1 MTYTAAISTMLLSGE
16 ISRLKHLCR
25 HRPADFRF
33 APAEHLRWD
42 PDRAFLLLRALS
54 RLPGRARSLL
64 WMWDNAVMSVDHGEL
79 AIGTERFPVA
89 RLIGIEGIA
98 APARRFWQ
106 RRQAASDRNSWLF
119 RTISC
124 PE

>member
-1 MTYTAAISTMLLSGE
+1 MTYTAAISTMLLAGE

-33 APAEHLRWD
+33 SPAEHLLWD
-42 PDRAFLLLRALS
+42 PDRAFLLLRTLS
-54 RLPGRARSLL
+54 RLPDRARSLL
-64 WMWDNAVMSVDHGEL
+64 WMWDNGVMSMDHGEL

-89 RLIGIEGIA
+89 GLIGVEGLA

-106 RRQAASDRNSWLF
+106 RRQAESAAF
-119 RTISC
+119 
-124 PE
+124 